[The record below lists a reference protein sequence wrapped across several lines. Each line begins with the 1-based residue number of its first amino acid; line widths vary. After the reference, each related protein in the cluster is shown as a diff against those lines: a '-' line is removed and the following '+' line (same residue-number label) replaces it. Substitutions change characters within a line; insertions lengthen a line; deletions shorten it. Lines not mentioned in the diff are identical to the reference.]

1 MICPKCG
8 KNCADGSNFCD
19 GCGTSLTAQQP
30 NQQTNQQAN
39 QQPKQQAGQQQNYYY
54 NNQNNNQQNGY
65 QQPPYQQ
72 NGYQQPPYQQNGY
85 QQPPYQQNSYQQNG
99 NQQNGYQQNPYQ
111 PNGPQYGNYRAPVK
125 NRNIALCVVLSIIT
139 CGIYGIYWLVCLV
152 DDLNVASGR
161 TGDTSGGMVFL
172 LSLIT
177 CGIYGIYWMY
187 IAGEKVAYIK
197 QRNTGEI
204 DSSSSVLYLILGI
217 IGFGIVAYALI
228 QSELNK
234 VATLQ

>member
-19 GCGTSLTAQQP
+19 GCGTPFAAQQP
-30 NQQTNQQAN
+30 NQQTN

-72 NGYQQPPYQQNGY
+72 NSYQQNGY
-85 QQPPYQQNSYQQNG
+85 
-99 NQQNGYQQNPYQ
+99 QQNGYQQNPYQ

-197 QRNTGEI
+197 QRNTGEV

>member
-19 GCGTSLTAQQP
+19 GCGTPFAAQQP
-30 NQQTNQQAN
+30 NQQTN

-72 NGYQQPPYQQNGY
+72 NSYQQNGY
-85 QQPPYQQNSYQQNG
+85 
-99 NQQNGYQQNPYQ
+99 QQNGYQQNPYQ

>member
-72 NGYQQPPYQQNGY
+72 NSYQQNGY
-85 QQPPYQQNSYQQNG
+85 
-99 NQQNGYQQNPYQ
+99 QQNGYQQNPYQ

-187 IAGEKVAYIK
+187 KAGEKVAYIK

>member
-72 NGYQQPPYQQNGY
+72 NSYQQNGY
-85 QQPPYQQNSYQQNG
+85 
-99 NQQNGYQQNPYQ
+99 QQNGYQQNPYQ

-187 IAGEKVAYIK
+187 KAGEKVAYIK
-197 QRNTGEI
+197 QRNTGEV

>member
-19 GCGTSLTAQQP
+19 GCGTPFAAQQP
-30 NQQTNQQAN
+30 NQQTNQQPKQQAN

-54 NNQNNNQQNGY
+54 NNQNNN
-65 QQPPYQQ
+65 
-72 NGYQQPPYQQNGY
+72 QQNGY

-161 TGDTSGGMVFL
+161 TDDTSGGIVFL

-187 IAGEKVAYIK
+187 KAGEKVAYIK

-204 DSSSSVLYLILGI
+204 ASTSFVLYLILGI
-217 IGFGIVAYALI
+217 IGFGSVAYALI

>member
-19 GCGTSLTAQQP
+19 GCGTPFAAQQP
-30 NQQTNQQAN
+30 NQQTN

-72 NGYQQPPYQQNGY
+72 NNYQQNGY
-85 QQPPYQQNSYQQNG
+85 QQNG
-99 NQQNGYQQNPYQ
+99 YQQNGYQQNPYQ
-111 PNGPQYGNYRAPVK
+111 PNGPQYGNYRVPVK
-125 NRNIALCVVLSIIT
+125 NRNIALCIVLSIIT

-187 IAGEKVAYIK
+187 KAGEKVAYIK
-197 QRNTGEI
+197 QRNTGEV

-217 IGFGIVAYALI
+217 LNFGIVVYALI

>member
-1 MICPKCG
+1 M
-8 KNCADGSNFCD
+8 
-19 GCGTSLTAQQP
+19 
-30 NQQTNQQAN
+30 
-39 QQPKQQAGQQQNYYY
+39 
-54 NNQNNNQQNGY
+54 
-65 QQPPYQQ
+65 
-72 NGYQQPPYQQNGY
+72 
-85 QQPPYQQNSYQQNG
+85 
-99 NQQNGYQQNPYQ
+99 
-111 PNGPQYGNYRAPVK
+111 
-125 NRNIALCVVLSIIT
+125 
-139 CGIYGIYWLVCLV
+139 
-152 DDLNVASGR
+152 ASGR

-177 CGIYGIYWMY
+177 CGIYGIYWLY

>member
-19 GCGTSLTAQQP
+19 GCGTPFAAQQP
-30 NQQTNQQAN
+30 NQQTN

-72 NGYQQPPYQQNGY
+72 NSYQQNGY
-85 QQPPYQQNSYQQNG
+85 
-99 NQQNGYQQNPYQ
+99 QQNGYQQNPYQ

-177 CGIYGIYWMY
+177 CGIYGIYWLY

>member
-1 MICPKCG
+1 MICPNCG
-8 KNCADGSNFCD
+8 KNCPDSSKFCD
-19 GCGTSLTAQQP
+19 ACGTAFAAQQP
-30 NQQTNQQAN
+30 NQQPNQQDG
-39 QQPKQQAGQQQNYYY
+39 QQPNQQQNYYY
-54 NNQNNNQQNGY
+54 NNYQNNGQPNGY

-72 NGYQQPPYQQNGY
+72 NGYQP
-85 QQPPYQQNSYQQNG
+85 
-99 NQQNGYQQNPYQ
+99 NGYQQNPYQ
-111 PNGPQYGNYRAPVK
+111 PNGPQGGNYRVPIK
-125 NRNIALCVVLSIIT
+125 NRNIALCIVLSIIT

-187 IAGEKVAYIK
+187 KAGEKVAYVK
-197 QRNTGEI
+197 QRNTGEN

-217 IGFGIVAYALI
+217 VGFGIVVYALI

>member
-19 GCGTSLTAQQP
+19 GCGTPFAAQQP
-30 NQQTNQQAN
+30 NQQTNQQ
-39 QQPKQQAGQQQNYYY
+39 PKQRAGQQQNYYY

-72 NGYQQPPYQQNGY
+72 NSYQQNGY
-85 QQPPYQQNSYQQNG
+85 
-99 NQQNGYQQNPYQ
+99 QQNGYQQNPYQ

-187 IAGEKVAYIK
+187 KAGEKVAYIK
-197 QRNTGEI
+197 QRNTGEV